1 MVPMPVGRE
10 PNVQAM
16 AREEAQP
23 AVEDRLRFVDRVGAA
38 IIEASEQRL
47 VALPVG
53 GLEQERGSRRGA
65 TVVKVLLRF
74 RE

>member
-1 MVPMPVGRE
+1 
-10 PNVQAM
+10 M
-16 AREEAQP
+16 AREEAEP
-23 AVEDRLRFVDRVGAA
+23 TVEDGFRLVDRGGAA

-65 TVVKVLLRF
+65 TVVEVLLRF